1 MSDLNTSEQIVQV
14 ADELFYQNG
23 YAQTSF
29 ADIAKAVQISRGNFY
44 YHFKTKDQILKAV
57 IDLRLCRTRQMLGE
71 WEQDLPDPK
80 HRIGQF
86 IEILIMNR
94 AKITRYGCPVGT
106 LSTELSKLEHAA
118 QDDANLLFDLFR
130 DWLERQF
137 CAAGRPEDAP
147 ELAMRLLARS
157 QGIATLSQAYQDEA
171 FVDREVH
178 HLNTWLNNLLPQMNS
193 T

>member
-1 MSDLNTSEQIVQV
+1 MSDINTSEQIVQV

-29 ADIAKAVQISRGNFY
+29 ADIAKAVRISRGNFY

-57 IDLRLCRTRQMLGE
+57 IDLRLSRTRQMLDE

-86 IEILIMNR
+86 IGILIMNR
-94 AKITRYGCPVGT
+94 AKIMRYGCPVGT

-137 CAAGRPEDAP
+137 CVAGRPEDAP
-147 ELAMRLLARS
+147 ELAMRLLAQS

-171 FVDREVH
+171 FINREVQ
-178 HLNTWLNNLLPQMNS
+178 HLNSWLNHLLPQMNS